1 MNRKKLMAIFIL
13 ILLLFNL
20 TGCINQELTDEDL
33 IENLIDTWA
42 EGYKEKDLDKYM
54 GIYSPS
60 LIVEEQDGEEN
71 TLETYDYVEKY
82 SRIQDIFDADTSI
95 SAVTNAVNVVVL
107 GLVATATFFVDYEI
121 TSTIDDIES
130 TDKWSEYVV
139 WTLDKDGVPGRLT
152 PKCFKSYPKN

>member
-1 MNRKKLMAIFIL
+1 MNGKKIIAIL
-13 ILLLFNL
+13 ILTLLLFNL

-33 IENLIDTWA
+33 IGNLIDTWV
-42 EGYKEKDLDKYM
+42 EGFKEKDLDKYM
-54 GIYSPS
+54 GVYSPS

-82 SRIQDIFDADTSI
+82 SRLKDIFDADTSI
-95 SAVTNAVNVVVL
+95 SAVTNAINVVVS
-107 GLVATATFFVDYEI
+107 GLVSTATFFVDYEI

-139 WTLDKDGVPGRLT
+139 WTLDKGWGSWSVNYEIFQKLP
-152 PKCFKSYPKN
+152 

>member
-1 MNRKKLMAIFIL
+1 MNGKKLIAILIL

-20 TGCINQELTDEDL
+20 TGCINYELTDEDL
-33 IENLIDTWA
+33 IGNLVDTWV
-42 EGYKEKDLDKYM
+42 EGFKEKNLDKYM
-54 GIYSPS
+54 GVYFPS

-82 SRIQDIFDADTSI
+82 SWIKDIFDADISI

-139 WTLDKDGVPGRLT
+139 WTLDKGSGYWSVNYEKFQKLP
-152 PKCFKSYPKN
+152 

>member
-20 TGCINQELTDEDL
+20 NGCINHELTDEDL
-33 IENLIDTWA
+33 IVNLVETWV
-42 EGYKEKDLDKYM
+42 EGFEEKNLDKYM
-54 GIYSPS
+54 GVYSSS
-60 LIVEEQDGEEN
+60 LIIEEQDGEGN

-82 SRIQDIFDADTSI
+82 SRLKDIFDADTSI
-95 SAVTNAVNVVVL
+95 SAVTNAVNVLVS

-121 TSTIDDIES
+121 VSTIDDIES

-139 WTLDKDGVPGRLT
+139 WTLDKGWGFWTVNYEIFQKLP
-152 PKCFKSYPKN
+152 

>member
-1 MNRKKLMAIFIL
+1 MNRKKLMAILIL
-13 ILLLFNL
+13 TLLLFNL

-33 IENLIDTWA
+33 IENLIDTWV
-42 EGYKEKDLDKYM
+42 EGFKEKDLDKYM
-54 GIYSPS
+54 GVYSPS
-60 LIVEEQDGEEN
+60 LIIEEQDGEGN

-82 SRIQDIFDADTSI
+82 SRIKDIFDADTSI
-95 SAVTNAVNVVVL
+95 SAVTNAVNVVVS

-139 WTLDKDGVPGRLT
+139 WTLDKGFGSWSVNYEVFQKLP
-152 PKCFKSYPKN
+152 

>member
-1 MNRKKLMAIFIL
+1 MNWKKLIIILIL

-33 IENLIDTWA
+33 IGNLIDTWV
-42 EGYKEKDLDKYM
+42 EGFKEKDLDKYM
-54 GIYSPS
+54 GVYSPL

-82 SRIQDIFDADTSI
+82 RRLKGIFDADTSI

-121 TSTIDDIES
+121 TSIIDDIES

-139 WTLDKDGVPGRLT
+139 WTLDKGWGFWSVNYEIFQKLP
-152 PKCFKSYPKN
+152 

>member
-1 MNRKKLMAIFIL
+1 MNAKKLMAIFIL
-13 ILLLFNL
+13 TLLLFNL

-33 IENLIDTWA
+33 IENLIDTWV

-54 GIYSPS
+54 GVYSPS

-82 SRIQDIFDADTSI
+82 SRLKDIFDADTSI

-139 WTLDKDGVPGRLT
+139 WTLDKGWDFWAVNYEIFQKLP
-152 PKCFKSYPKN
+152 

>member
-1 MNRKKLMAIFIL
+1 MNGKKLMAILIL

-33 IENLIDTWA
+33 IENLIDTWV
-42 EGYKEKDLDKYM
+42 EGFKEKDLDKYM
-54 GIYSPS
+54 GVYSPS

-82 SRIQDIFDADTSI
+82 SRLKDIFDADTSI
-95 SAVTNAVNVVVL
+95 SAVTNAINVVVS

-139 WTLDKDGVPGRLT
+139 WTLDKGWGSWAVNYEIFQKLP
-152 PKCFKSYPKN
+152 

>member
-1 MNRKKLMAIFIL
+1 MNGKKLMAIFIL
-13 ILLLFNL
+13 TLLLFNL
-20 TGCINQELTDEDL
+20 TGCISQELTDEDL
-33 IENLIDTWA
+33 IENLIDTWV

-54 GIYSPS
+54 GVYSPS
-60 LIVEEQDGEEN
+60 LIIEEQDGEEN

-130 TDKWSEYVV
+130 TDEWSEYVV
-139 WTLDKDGVPGRLT
+139 WTLDKGWGSWSVNYEKFQKLP
-152 PKCFKSYPKN
+152 

>member
-1 MNRKKLMAIFIL
+1 MSTKKLMVIL
-13 ILLLFNL
+13 ILALLLFNL
-20 TGCINQELTDEDL
+20 SGCISQELTDEDL
-33 IENLIDTWA
+33 IENLIDTWV

-54 GIYSPS
+54 GVYSPL

-95 SAVTNAVNVVVL
+95 SAVSNAVNVVVS

-121 TSTIDDIES
+121 TSNIDDVES

-139 WTLDKDGVPGRLT
+139 WTLDKGWGSWSVNYEIFQILP
-152 PKCFKSYPKN
+152 

>member
-1 MNRKKLMAIFIL
+1 MNGKKLMAIFIL
-13 ILLLFNL
+13 TLLLFNL
-20 TGCINQELTDEDL
+20 TGCISQELTDEDL
-33 IENLIDTWA
+33 IENLIDTWV

-54 GIYSPS
+54 GVYSPS
-60 LIVEEQDGEEN
+60 LIIEEQDGEEN

-82 SRIQDIFDADTSI
+82 SRLKDIFDADTSI
-95 SAVTNAVNVVVL
+95 SAVTNAVNVLVS

-139 WTLDKDGVPGRLT
+139 WTLDKGWGSWSVNYEIFQKLP
-152 PKCFKSYPKN
+152 